1 MTLSEALDVLD
12 GMTQERGHRIT
23 ATEHKAVSLV
33 LGRLRPKPAPPPE
46 PVGPL
51 DYAVNVLRQTKGP
64 LAKHG
69 GGPLHNFWDDGN
81 YESLPDAEWIREDG
95 KRFPRSVVR
104 ACLWVEEAM
113 RDLNYDERCHV
124 FSVFHN
130 GDCDDEEC
138 GVCKS

>member
-1 MTLSEALDVLD
+1 ME
-12 GMTQERGHRIT
+12 
-23 ATEHKAVSLV
+23 
-33 LGRLRPKPAPPPE
+33 
-46 PVGPL
+46 
-51 DYAVNVLRQTKGP
+51 VLRQTEKT

-95 KRFPRSVVR
+95 KRFPRSVAR

-113 RDLNYDERCHV
+113 RDLSYDERCHV

-138 GVCKS
+138 SVCKC